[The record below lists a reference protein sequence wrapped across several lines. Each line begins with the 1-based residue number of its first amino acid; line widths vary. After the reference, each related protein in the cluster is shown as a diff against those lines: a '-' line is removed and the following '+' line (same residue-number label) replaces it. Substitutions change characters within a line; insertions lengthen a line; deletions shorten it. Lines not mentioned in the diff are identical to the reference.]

1 MNQTNQLLALN
12 LGKHRVPSSG
22 ISLANT
28 VSVFV
33 TLFLT
38 FVSVL
43 AIIYL
48 ILGGIQYITAGGD
61 PKQIKAAK
69 DQLTYAVIGLV
80 VAIISFA
87 VINVFSEFFGV
98 TLLELP
104 F

>member
-1 MNQTNQLLALN
+1 MNQANQLAILN
-12 LGKHRVPSSG
+12 LGQYNVPSSG

-28 VSVFV
+28 VSVLV

-38 FVSVL
+38 IVSIL
-43 AIIYL
+43 AFIYL
-48 ILGGIQYITAGGD
+48 VLGGIRYITAGGD

-80 VAIISFA
+80 VAIMSFA

-98 TLLELP
+98 DLLSLP